1 MFCMIFPYKCS
12 LFNTLSMYKVSMPCL
27 FSFSRYQTKCV
38 IKGGLGSDD
47 LTILNC
53 FRVIFSLKM
62 KTIQFSLSFNLYFQQ
77 KRAPKLAICH
87 LSTKRSVRV
96 FDIIN
101 RRNDFT
107 SFQSYNQVVMYS
119 LTHQPK
125 AIRYFENILKPLTE
139 IIFLSQHL
147 FSILNTKQ
155 TMVFFRTR
163 LGKILI

>member
-1 MFCMIFPYKCS
+1 MDSKEKIKLIFLRLIDSLLSKYLACHGCFGLLIKLKKLLVHMFCMIFPYKCS

-119 LTHQPK
+119 LTH
-125 AIRYFENILKPLTE
+125 
-139 IIFLSQHL
+139 
-147 FSILNTKQ
+147 
-155 TMVFFRTR
+155 
-163 LGKILI
+163 